1 MAADAELSGWP
12 PGLEI
17 APHDGVAVAFDPALA
32 PRAAAQLAAETAQ
45 RLEAAGVPARQ
56 RTWIVGAGAD
66 DVAAALLLA
75 AIEPFARGSR
85 LALHDPQDADGLI
98 FERRLPG
105 QRRGGIFLNADW
117 QRASV
122 RIACGDGARVL
133 AGLAAWFTPAEML
146 NPETDLRA
154 DAVLRHSR
162 ATR

>member
-12 PGLEI
+12 PDLEI

-32 PRAAAQLAAETAQ
+32 PEATARLAAETAR
-45 RLEAAGVPARQ
+45 RLDAAGVPARQ
-56 RTWIVGAGAD
+56 RTWIIGAGAD

-75 AIEPFARGSR
+75 EVEPFARGSR

-105 QRRGGIFLNADW
+105 QRRGGVFLNADW

-122 RIACGDGARVL
+122 RIACGDEARVL
-133 AGLAAWFTPAEML
+133 AGLAAWFTPAGML

-154 DAVLRHSR
+154 DAMLGNGR